1 MAWRRQRWRR
11 CAPLS
16 CGGAFRVGRLGL
28 SGGGGFG
35 RLGLDGR
42 MLGTAVAASALGG
55 RRGLVL
61 VGLRF
66 AELCVCVALSGGGSI
81 RKGHGLGRGL
91 RGLAAG
97 YSFLRQGF
105 YPALVGRTVCGGRL

>member
-1 MAWRRQRWRR
+1 MCPCRVAD
-11 CAPLS
+11 
-16 CGGAFRVGRLGL
+16 GGDAFRVGRLGL

-35 RLGLDGR
+35 RLGLDDR
-42 MLGTAVAASALGG
+42 MLGAAVAAPALGR

-66 AELCVCVALSGGGSI
+66 AELCVRVALSGCGGLWQ
-81 RKGHGLGRGL
+81 GHGLGSGL
-91 RGLAAG
+91 RMPAAG

-105 YPALVGRTVCGGRL
+105 YPALVGRTVCGRRL

>member
-1 MAWRRQRWRR
+1 MCPCRVAD
-11 CAPLS
+11 
-16 CGGAFRVGRLGL
+16 GGDAFRVGRLGL

-42 MLGTAVAASALGG
+42 MLGTAVAAPALGG

-66 AELCVCVALSGGGSI
+66 AELCVRVALSGCGGLWQ
-81 RKGHGLGRGL
+81 GHGLGSGL
-91 RGLAAG
+91 RSLAVG
-97 YSFLRQGF
+97 YPLLRKGF
-105 YPALVGRTVCGGRL
+105 YPALVGRALCSGRL